1 MTAPYA
7 TLTEALDDLK
17 RRGYT
22 LDFDLQPTHIT
33 CAEANLQLQP
43 DEFEIVEVY
52 RFEGATSPDDNDVV
66 YAIEGKHGQKGVMTD
81 AYGAY
86 ASQFSTEMLARLSI
100 HTSK

>member
-22 LDFDLQPTHIT
+22 LDFDLQPDHIACST
-33 CAEANLQLQP
+33 PQMQLQP
-43 DEFEIVEVY
+43 EEFEIVEVY
-52 RFEGATSPDDNDVV
+52 RFEGASSPDDNDVV

-86 ASQFSTEMLARLSI
+86 ASQFSTNMLAKLRI
-100 HTSK
+100 HTT

>member
-22 LDFDLQPTHIT
+22 LDFDLRPACIE
-33 CAEANLQLQP
+33 CGEAQLQLQP

-52 RFEGATSPDDNDVV
+52 RFEGASSPDDNDVV
-66 YAIEGKHGQKGVMTD
+66 YAIEGKNGQKGVMTD

-86 ASQFSTEMLARLSI
+86 ANQHSTEMLAKLRV
-100 HTSK
+100 HPV